1 MERTPPQVQTLATT
15 VDANFSATENF
26 NKCIICGDC
35 ILVEQ
40 DVVTLSECNHSFH
53 RNCIDNHLCT
63 SPECPSCKRQCSLA
77 EIRKVKNL
85 CSNRGRPRGAMSKTY
100 KTRSQVRNLF
110 QGRFPNTS
118 VDLEPGR
125 EDVTE
130 VGILDTPTNS
140 PLPNKSHDNSRQ
152 KANAPQ
158 SQIDYDQIGFIVEN
172 AVTRMLEN
180 LNLGPMFIE
189 RGNSPSRNS
198 NSNRNSRPTFLD
210 QNNSQNPNQRS
221 SHYNTNANQTASNN
235 YTLVDHPNINNRNS
249 AATTDNFNI
258 RPEKVTAIIKDWNI
272 RFDGSHN
279 GVNVDEFLYR
289 VRTLTKENLN
299 NDFSVLCKNLPL
311 LLSGKAQD
319 WYWRYHKQVPQID
332 WSPFCA
338 ALKYQYKEF
347 RSSYDIKEEIRS
359 RKMKPTETFEAF
371 YDSILSMLD
380 RLDQPME
387 EQEVIEILTRNLRP
401 EIRHEL
407 LYVPIFSLA
416 HLRKLVQ
423 MRESLLSEDQFRRGM
438 SAKIIPNQGIR
449 KIADID
455 FDGCNDSFTEDKVQ
469 LVDAVQQPPRPVKCW
484 NCNEFGH
491 CWEDCE
497 AERNI
502 FCYGC
507 GEKNTYKPQCAKC
520 SSRKLW
526 KSKN

>member
-1 MERTPPQVQTLATT
+1 
-15 VDANFSATENF
+15 
-26 NKCIICGDC
+26 
-35 ILVEQ
+35 
-40 DVVTLSECNHSFH
+40 
-53 RNCIDNHLCT
+53 
-63 SPECPSCKRQCSLA
+63 
-77 EIRKVKNL
+77 
-85 CSNRGRPRGAMSKTY
+85 
-100 KTRSQVRNLF
+100 
-110 QGRFPNTS
+110 
-118 VDLEPGR
+118 
-125 EDVTE
+125 
-130 VGILDTPTNS
+130 
-140 PLPNKSHDNSRQ
+140 
-152 KANAPQ
+152 
-158 SQIDYDQIGFIVEN
+158 
-172 AVTRMLEN
+172 
-180 LNLGPMFIE
+180 
-189 RGNSPSRNS
+189 
-198 NSNRNSRPTFLD
+198 
-210 QNNSQNPNQRS
+210 
-221 SHYNTNANQTASNN
+221 
-235 YTLVDHPNINNRNS
+235 
-249 AATTDNFNI
+249 
-258 RPEKVTAIIKDWNI
+258 
-272 RFDGSHN
+272 
-279 GVNVDEFLYR
+279 
-289 VRTLTKENLN
+289 
-299 NDFSVLCKNLPL
+299 
-311 LLSGKAQD
+311 
-319 WYWRYHKQVPQID
+319 
-332 WSPFCA
+332 
-338 ALKYQYKEF
+338 
-347 RSSYDIKEEIRS
+347 
-359 RKMKPTETFEAF
+359 MKPTETFEAF